1 MLTKTKMAVA
11 AALFLGSVSASL
23 AQSVIPEY
31 DADGNPIPGQY
42 DVLATP
48 RPLPAGRRSAQPVVP
63 PTAMNG
69 PAWQKIFDAWLQ

>member
-11 AALFLGSVSASL
+11 TALFLGSVSASL
-23 AQSVIPEY
+23 AQAVIPEY
-31 DADGNPIPGQY
+31 DADANPIPGQY

-48 RPLPAGRRSAQPVVP
+48 RPLPAGRRSGQPVVP

-69 PAWQKIFDAWLQ
+69 PAWQKTFDAWLQ